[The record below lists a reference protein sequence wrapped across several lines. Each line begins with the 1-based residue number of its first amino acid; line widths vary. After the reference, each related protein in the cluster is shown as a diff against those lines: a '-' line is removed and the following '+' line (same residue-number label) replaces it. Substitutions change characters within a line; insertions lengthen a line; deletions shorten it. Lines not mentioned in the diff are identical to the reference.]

1 MAYVDG
7 FVVAV
12 PAANKEAYRK
22 HAAEAAPLFKEFGV
36 TRMVEAWGDDVPDGK
51 VTDFKGAVKAEP
63 EEIVVFGWFEY
74 PDKAARDAA
83 NEKMMND
90 PRMKQ
95 MGETMPFDGRR
106 MIYGGFAGLVEE
118 GNGGRT
124 GYVDGSLLPVP
135 AENKKAYNDWA
146 AKVSAVLKEHGAVRV
161 VDAWGD
167 DLPDGKVTDY
177 KRAVQAT
184 NGENVV
190 YSWIEWPSKEVRDA
204 AWPKIMADTS
214 LHPQGQLFDGR
225 RMVHGGFEP
234 ILDV

>member
-1 MAYVDG
+1 
-7 FVVAV
+7 
-12 PAANKEAYRK
+12 
-22 HAAEAAPLFKEFGV
+22 
-36 TRMVEAWGDDVPDGK
+36 
-51 VTDFKGAVKAEP
+51 
-63 EEIVVFGWFEY
+63 
-74 PDKAARDAA
+74 
-83 NEKMMND
+83 MMND

-106 MIYGGFAGLVEE
+106 MIYGGFAGIVEDGTE
-118 GNGGRT
+118 GRMS
-124 GYVDGSLLPVP
+124 YVDCSLLPVP
-135 AENKKAYNDWA
+135 AENKEAYGTWA
-146 AKVSAVLKEHGAVRV
+146 ARVSAAVRDHGALRV

-177 KRAVQAT
+177 RRAVKAT

-214 LHPQGQLFDGR
+214 LHPQGPLFDGR
-225 RMVHGGFEP
+225 RMIHGGFEP